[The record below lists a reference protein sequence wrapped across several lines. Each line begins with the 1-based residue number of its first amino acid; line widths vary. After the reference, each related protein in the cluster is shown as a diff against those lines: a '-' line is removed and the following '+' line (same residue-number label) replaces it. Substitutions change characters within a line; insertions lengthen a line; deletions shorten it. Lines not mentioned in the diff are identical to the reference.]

1 MTNKQEDFAK
11 RLKRFFDNSD
21 QYYYSLTM
29 RRAQR
34 DENFEKFIHSMTIE
48 RIAGRSQLE
57 KMKYRF

>member
-1 MTNKQEDFAK
+1 MTSKQEEFSK

-29 RRAQR
+29 QRAQR
-34 DENFEKFIHSMTIE
+34 DSNFEQFIQSMTVD